1 MKILEIS
8 KFGGFLNVELGMT
21 DGSLILRFALP
32 RIVKNCRTETDETRD
47 AKTKPVLSE
56 RRVDSR

>member
-1 MKILEIS
+1 MKIFEIS
-8 KFGGFLNVELGMT
+8 KFGGLLNVELGMT
-21 DGSLILRFALP
+21 DGSVIPRFALP
-32 RIVKNCRTETDETRD
+32 RIVKNYRTETGETRD